1 MVISDTEPSAHTAN
15 PTPEL
20 ELGIPW
26 LLGPPAVLT
35 HSPRLHSAEN
45 AERSPNFSPKASPVA
60 GRAARH
66 PPAGGG
72 QGAERGGRARQ
83 SRIET
88 GRAAW
93 SWGRLGG
100 AAAPDTPGRELSE
113 KGGSGAGCRLLPA
126 ACQSRSPPLVSAPPA
141 SPAGCRG
148 CGSCSPRGRRQ
159 RVLPLLLPPSPRP
172 HGFVRQRHG
181 RGARLGADPSEA
193 GGTGVHL
200 PGAVPGSGRR
210 AEPRLGDGG
219 PPVLPVPV
227 GVLPQARK
235 LGELAL
241 RVHAA
246 QR

>member
-35 HSPRLHSAEN
+35 HSPRLHPAEN

-126 ACQSRSPPLVSAPPA
+126 ACRLPKPLPAVSQRSSRFSCRLPGLWLLFPSGPAAARPPAPPPSFPPAPWLRPAAAWKRCA
-141 SPAGCRG
+141 SRC
-148 CGSCSPRGRRQ
+148 
-159 RVLPLLLPPSPRP
+159 
-172 HGFVRQRHG
+172 
-181 RGARLGADPSEA
+181 
-193 GGTGVHL
+193 
-200 PGAVPGSGRR
+200 
-210 AEPRLGDGG
+210 
-219 PPVLPVPV
+219 
-227 GVLPQARK
+227 
-235 LGELAL
+235 
-241 RVHAA
+241 
-246 QR
+246 